1 VASAFGRKEEDEMT
15 DIRRVALASLAV
27 AALTTTPAAQQAP
40 QPATT
45 LPTEKPAAAVVPGTV
60 SCPAPAPPATMPA
73 RMFNAPAGL
82 LMVPVQSTKVADFE
96 KFLGYVREALASTT
110 DATVRKQAAGWKFF
124 KVAEPGP
131 NQDVLFA
138 FLLDPAVPCV
148 DYAFSPILAAAI
160 PDAAK
165 LSEVWKLYTG
175 SAKNGGTLMN
185 LVPVGAAAAASAPTA
200 GK

>member
-1 VASAFGRKEEDEMT
+1 MF
-15 DIRRVALASLAV
+15 DIRRAAPAAILL
-27 AALTTTPAAQQAP
+27 AALTATLVAQQAP
-40 QPATT
+40 QPGSP
-45 LPTEKPAAAVVPGTV
+45 LPTEKPAAPATQPVPGTV

-73 RMFNAPAGL
+73 RSFNAPAGL
-82 LMVPVQSTKVADFE
+82 LMVPVLSTKVADFD

-110 DATVRKQAAGWKFF
+110 DATVRKQAMGWKFF

-148 DYAFSPILAAAI
+148 DYAFAPILAAAI

-185 LVPVGAAAAASAPTA
+185 LVPVGAATAA
-200 GK
+200 K